1 MLKSYLAFLFF
12 LGFITLS
19 TGQSGPYLFAGAGYL
34 SNGEIGILTE
44 DAEAALVLPALLA
57 ERQHGGWSVGA
68 SKRSG
73 LGDFA
78 EAAGC
83 AHILLPWKDQ
93 LALGIQHAGI
103 EGYSEQRISLS
114 YARRLFDKLNTA
126 ITFDFNR
133 NAAEEYENLYAAS
146 WAVSIH
152 APLMKQLSLG
162 AYIYNPLGV
171 ESDLDLPSMIRA
183 DLLYSPS
190 EKLGMAIEVE
200 KDWRHDV
207 RFKGGFNYK
216 IHPRLAIRWGVSTS
230 PSLVHAGISW
240 NILNNMALSGGWRY
254 HSKLGSSFAA
264 SLSSQP
270 KKK

>member
-1 MLKSYLAFLFF
+1 MLKNYLSLLFLIS
-12 LGFITLS
+12 FITLS

-34 SNGEIGILTE
+34 SNGEIGILSE
-44 DAEAALVLPALLA
+44 DAEAAIVLPALLA
-57 ERQHGGWSVGA
+57 ERESGGWSVGA

-73 LGDFA
+73 LSDFT
-78 EAAGC
+78 EASGC
-83 AHILLPWKDQ
+83 AHLRLPWKDQ

-103 EGYSEQRISLS
+103 DGYSEQRISLS
-114 YARRLFDKLNTA
+114 YARRLFDKLNVA
-126 ITFDFNR
+126 ATFDFNR
-133 NAAEEYENLYAAS
+133 NSAEEYENLYAAS
-146 WAVSIH
+146 WAISLH

-207 RFKGGFNYK
+207 RFKAGFNYR
-216 IHPRLAIRWGVSTS
+216 IHPRLAVRWGVSTS

-240 NILNNMALSGGWRY
+240 NILNNMALTGGWRY
-254 HSKLGSSFAA
+254 HSKLGSSYAA
-264 SLSSQP
+264 SLSSQS